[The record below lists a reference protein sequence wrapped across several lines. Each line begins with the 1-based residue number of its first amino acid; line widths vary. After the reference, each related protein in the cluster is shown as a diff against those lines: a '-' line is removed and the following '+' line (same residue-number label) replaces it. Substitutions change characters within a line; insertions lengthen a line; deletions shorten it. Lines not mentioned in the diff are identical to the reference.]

1 MNRKKWLII
10 AAAAVLIA
18 GLAGWWFLRR
28 GNSGGG
34 ETAYVQRISTLN
46 GGGVMLDRYA
56 GVVESQQTADY
67 KMDSGRTIETVF
79 VKPGQTVE
87 TGTPLFRYSVTD
99 AQNKVASANLEIEN
113 YNNQISVLSASG
125 NSTDTQLQIR
135 QLQYQIKVQEQEIAG
150 YQKEIENA
158 DVKSAID
165 GVVKTVNETG
175 LNAEGME
182 APVVTVAEIGEF
194 RVKGKVSEQS
204 VGMFYEGMGVF
215 VRSRVNEN
223 QVWRGEISSVS
234 NEPESNENNYYYDGG
249 GESSSKYPFY
259 ITLESTDGLMLGQH
273 VYIEPDLGQGEAK
286 EGLWL
291 DMSFI
296 SYEDDGTPYVW
307 CGTSGK
313 LKKAKVT
320 LGEMDGETGQ
330 MEILEG
336 LSEDDLIGWPD
347 ETWHEGM
354 KAVSVE
360 GE

>member
-1 MNRKKWLII
+1 MNKKKWLII
-10 AAAAVLIA
+10 AAAAVLAA
-18 GLAGWWFLRR
+18 GLAGWWFLGR
-28 GNSGGG
+28 NQSGGS
-34 ETAYVQRISTLN
+34 ETAYVQKISTLN

-67 KMDSGRTIETVF
+67 KMDSGRTIETIF
-79 VKPGQTVE
+79 VKPGQTVSE
-87 TGTPLFRYSVTD
+87 GTPLFRYSVTD
-99 AQNKVASANLEIEN
+99 AQNKVASAYLEIEN
-113 YNNQISVLSASG
+113 YNNQISVLAASG
-125 NSTDTQLQIR
+125 NSTDIQLQIR

-158 DVKSAID
+158 DVKSAIE

-175 LNAEGME
+175 INSEGME
-182 APVVTVAEIGEF
+182 APIVTVAEIGEF

-204 VGMFYEGMGVF
+204 VGMFYQGMGVF
-215 VRSRVNEN
+215 VRSRVREN
-223 QVWRGEISSVS
+223 QVWHGEISSVS
-234 NEPESNENNYYYDGG
+234 SEPEQNNDYYYGG

-259 ITLESTDGLMLGQH
+259 ITLESTEGLMLGQH
-273 VYIEPDLGQGEAK
+273 VYIEPDLGQGEKK

-296 SYEDDGTPYVW
+296 NYEDDGTPYVW
-307 CGTSGK
+307 CGTSGR
-313 LKKAKVT
+313 LKKAKIT
-320 LGEMDGETGQ
+320 LGEMDDETGQ

-354 KAVSVE
+354 KAVTAE

>member
-1 MNRKKWLII
+1 MNKKKWLII

-18 GLAGWWFLRR
+18 GLAGWWFLGR
-28 GNSGGG
+28 NQSGGG
-34 ETAYVQRISTLN
+34 ETAYVQKISTLN

-67 KMDSGRTIETVF
+67 KMDSGRTIETIF
-79 VKPGQTVE
+79 VKPGQTVSE
-87 TGTPLFRYSVTD
+87 GTPLFRYSVTD
-99 AQNKVASANLEIEN
+99 AQNKVASAYLEIEN
-113 YNNQISVLSASG
+113 YNNQISVLAASG
-125 NSTDTQLQIR
+125 NSTDIQLQIR

-158 DVKSAID
+158 DVKSAIE

-175 LNAEGME
+175 INSEGME
-182 APVVTVAEIGEF
+182 APIVTVAEIGEF

-204 VGMFYEGMGVF
+204 VGMFYQGMGVF
-215 VRSRVNEN
+215 VRSRVREN
-223 QVWRGEISSVS
+223 QVWHGEISSVS
-234 NEPESNENNYYYDGG
+234 SEPEQNNDYYYGG

-259 ITLESTDGLMLGQH
+259 ITLESTEGLMLGQH
-273 VYIEPDLGQGEAK
+273 VYIEPDLGQGEKK

-296 SYEDDGTPYVW
+296 NYEDDGTPYVW
-307 CGTSGK
+307 CGTSGR
-313 LKKAKVT
+313 LKKAKIT
-320 LGEMDGETGQ
+320 LGEMDDETVQ

-354 KAVSVE
+354 KAVTAE